1 MFGIFKKPAVDQ
13 DTVLVAGITAGISFR
28 SIEKKHGT
36 VPVSETPAVL
46 DACKRAACEMMSI
59 NPDEN
64 SRQVLHMVALV
75 FSMDDSGL
83 AERITN
89 RYQAGDTTIRESEA
103 QQIWDLT
110 LRKTQETFTA
120 LSKGSRNS

>member
-1 MFGIFKKPAVDQ
+1 MFGISKKAAVDQ

-46 DACKRAACEMMSI
+46 DACKKAACEMLSI
-59 NPDEN
+59 DPDET

-75 FSMDDSGL
+75 FSMDESGL

-89 RYQAGDTTIRESEA
+89 RYQAGDTTIRQSEA

-110 LRKTQETFTA
+110 LRKTQETSAA
-120 LSKGSRNS
+120 LSRGSRNS